1 MLTDLTNSEGY
12 IYVEAHPEYYDSAMS
27 LAINTETKEFE
38 ICDGG
43 GQRIDTLY
51 KGTADYSTPSILIL
65 NYKRED
71 ISKTDIN
78 HTITF
83 RYTVTKQT
91 TKHFD
96 GYGLRVSNNFVTFD
110 DRSLLTPPD
119 QPKSHPSDPLVF
131 YTVDDNEDCDVDLYR
146 AKGRIQRTANIN
158 IPSEFAQ
165 YKNNP
170 PLADEILSKVINLVQ
185 KFMRDTIIH
194 HSTILGAS
202 DQGILLYYDVRE
214 HFVFLSPTHMKV
226 YMDEFDDYL
235 RLTEKVVHTFEYDNT
250 KDEETI
256 KDVINLMRY
265 DADIVDIK
273 AFVEK
278 VLLALQPPTALT
290 ALGPASPTSASH
302 TT

>member
-1 MLTDLTNSEGY
+1 MLTDLTNKENY
-12 IYVEAHPEYYDSAMS
+12 IFLEAHPEYQDSAMS
-27 LAINTETKEFE
+27 LAINTETNEFE

-43 GQRIDTLY
+43 GQRMDTIY
-51 KGTADYSTPSILIL
+51 KGTADYSVPNTLTL
-65 NYKRED
+65 NYKCEGV
-71 ISKTDIN
+71 SKTDIN

-91 TKHFD
+91 TKHFN
-96 GYGLRVSNNFVTFD
+96 GYGLHVSNNFVTFD

-119 QPKSHPSDPLVF
+119 QSVSHPSDPLVF

-146 AKGRIQRTANIN
+146 AKQKIQRTININ
-158 IPSEFAQ
+158 IPSELAQ

-170 PLADEILSKVINLVQ
+170 PLADEPLSKILNLVQ
-185 KFMRDTIIH
+185 KYTRDSIIH

-202 DQGILLYYDVRE
+202 DQGLLLYYDDRE

-235 RLTEKVVHTFEYDNT
+235 RLSPKTIHTLEYDNT
-250 KDEETI
+250 NHEEII

-273 AFVEK
+273 AFVER
-278 VLLALQPPTALT
+278 VLLALQLPTATALQPPTAT
-290 ALGPASPTSASH
+290 ATH
-302 TT
+302 TP